1 VAQQDR
7 IAQERR
13 ATQLARFRLV
23 KRLQVAGH
31 SAQAIMR
38 ETGLGRCYVSKWI
51 RLDDLPDR
59 NRMEPRVGMPEF
71 YRAYLLRRW
80 AEGCQSVRVL
90 MGETQTL
97 GYVGCYGGLARLL
110 APWRLHGVPPDSPRA
125 SDAPVASIFTRHV
138 SPQIAAALLGQPRA
152 RLTAHQADTV
162 DALKAH
168 CPGSTTMRRLMLSFS
183 TILRVGK
190 VATLRR
196 WMTRARATGIEPL
209 QRFVRKLQQDQR
221 AVEGAVRERWS
232 NGPVEGH
239 INRLKMLRRQ
249 MYGRA
254 GVAFLRARVLP
265 ILFTA
270 V

>member
-1 VAQQDR
+1 
-7 IAQERR
+7 
-13 ATQLARFRLV
+13 
-23 KRLQVAGH
+23 
-31 SAQAIMR
+31 M
-38 ETGLGRCYVSKWI
+38 
-51 RLDDLPDR
+51 
-59 NRMEPRVGMPEF
+59 
-71 YRAYLLRRW
+71 
-80 AEGCQSVRVL
+80 
-90 MGETQTL
+90 
-97 GYVGCYGGLARLL
+97 
-110 APWRLHGVPPDSPRA
+110 
-125 SDAPVASIFTRHV
+125 
-138 SPQIAAALLGQPRA
+138 
-152 RLTAHQADTV
+152 TAHQADTV

-196 WMTRARATGIEPL
+196 WMTRARGTGIEPL

-265 ILFTA
+265 IALTA